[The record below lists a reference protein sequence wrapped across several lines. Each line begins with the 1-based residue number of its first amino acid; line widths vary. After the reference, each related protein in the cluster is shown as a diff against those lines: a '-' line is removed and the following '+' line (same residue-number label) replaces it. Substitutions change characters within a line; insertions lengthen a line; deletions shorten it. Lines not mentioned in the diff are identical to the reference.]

1 MNKTVVIF
9 KRFERFW
16 HWGQATL
23 VLLLIVTGMELHG
36 LVEIFGF
43 GQSSHFH
50 HIAGFIWGALVILI
64 FTWVLTTGE
73 WKQFIPDMKGID
85 GVLRFYL
92 YGVFVGEPHPHHMSP
107 ENKFNPLQR
116 MAYLGLL
123 FILIPI
129 QIITGLIFFFFPE
142 LRAAGWIDH
151 IGSVAVIHTL
161 CAYIIIVF
169 LVVHLYLIT
178 LGQKLSSHMKA
189 MLTGKEELEE
199 KEH

>member
-16 HWGQATL
+16 HWGQAAL
-23 VLLLIVTGMELHG
+23 VLLLIVTGLELHG
-36 LVEIFGF
+36 TIDLLGF
-43 GQSSHFH
+43 GKSSHFH
-50 HIAGFIWGALVILI
+50 HFAGFIWAALVVMI
-64 FTWVLTTGE
+64 FTWVFTTGE
-73 WKQFIPDMKGID
+73 WKQFVPDMKGID

-107 ENKFNPLQR
+107 VNKFNPLQR
-116 MAYLGLL
+116 VAYLGLL
-123 FILIPI
+123 FVLIPL

-142 LRAAGWIDH
+142 LRAAGFIDH
-151 IGSVAVIHTL
+151 IGIVAAIHTF
-161 CAYIIIVF
+161 CAYSVIAF

-189 MLTGKEELEE
+189 MLSGKEEIE
-199 KEH
+199 